1 MVRFKNR
8 YFLVEIVIP
17 NEESIS
23 QKEITEKITFQ
34 NLLHVNICNIFILK
48 RKINQ
53 NKNKSLLKQ
62 KLKKISEIL
71 DYQKVNYL

>member
-23 QKEITEKITFQ
+23 QKEISEKITFQ
-34 NLLHVNICNIFILK
+34 SILHVNFSNFLIK
-48 RKINQ
+48 
-53 NKNKSLLKQ
+53 
-62 KLKKISEIL
+62 
-71 DYQKVNYL
+71 